1 MVIRMMRAFRQKYLS
16 CPYNKE
22 LYNGSVEIRRKTTMA
37 TVVVNQIPD
46 ALYEK
51 LKQAAR
57 LHRRSISR
65 EIVACI
71 ERAMDD
77 QPIDLERTL
86 ARAQELRT
94 KTLACPISDDAFTE
108 AKVAGRI

>member
-1 MVIRMMRAFRQKYLS
+1 
-16 CPYNKE
+16 
-22 LYNGSVEIRRKTTMA
+22 MA
-37 TVVVNQIPD
+37 TLVVKSIPD

-51 LKQAAR
+51 LRQAAR

-71 ERAMDD
+71 EWVMDD
-77 QPIDLERTL
+77 QSIDLERTL
-86 ARAQELRT
+86 VRAQELRI

-108 AKVAGRI
+108 AKAAGRM